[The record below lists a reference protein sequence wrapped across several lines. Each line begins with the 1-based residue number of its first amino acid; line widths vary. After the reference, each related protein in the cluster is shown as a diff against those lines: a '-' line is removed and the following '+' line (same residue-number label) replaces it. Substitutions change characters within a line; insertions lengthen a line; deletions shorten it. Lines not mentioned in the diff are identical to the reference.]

1 VTESEGIARI
11 KRDRCQYLVGTVSS
25 TLQQQ
30 MLRSIKKRAEV
41 SKVLSQ
47 TKE

>member
-1 VTESEGIARI
+1 MTEPEGIARI
-11 KRDRCQYLVGTVSS
+11 KRDQCQYLVGTVSS
-25 TLQQQ
+25 TMQQQ

-47 TKE
+47 TKG